1 MEADRAL
8 SGLCQEIWRGVSDL
22 ECHRASPF
30 DASSVSEGDISSY
43 QQTPAST
50 ARQAYRT
57 ATYAARPV
65 RLETVARLRADW
77 PCPLA
82 STREKCGSACVAGWR
97 LGNRP
102 EARDRHS
109 CRDVTTGR
117 RGTVP

>member
-8 SGLCQEIWRGVSDL
+8 SGLRHEIWRGVTDL

-30 DASSVSEGDISSY
+30 DASSASEGDVSSH

-65 RLETVARLRADW
+65 RLETVAWPRADW

-82 STREKCGSACVAGWR
+82 PTRQNCRSAYVVGWR
-97 LGNRP
+97 CGNR
-102 EARDRHS
+102 
-109 CRDVTTGR
+109 
-117 RGTVP
+117 